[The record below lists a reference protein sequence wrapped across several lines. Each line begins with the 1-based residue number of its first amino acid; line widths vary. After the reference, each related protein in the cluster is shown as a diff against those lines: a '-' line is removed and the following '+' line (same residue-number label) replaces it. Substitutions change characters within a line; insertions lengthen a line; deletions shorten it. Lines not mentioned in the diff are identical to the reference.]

1 MSDSLSLLFTK
12 ERCEGFAQVAIY
24 KHDKRATV
32 SKSLSSFFKKKG
44 VMSDSLVIRANL
56 SQKEYAFDGFSLHF
70 LFFMPKSESLSSLF
84 AQMFFFNERRE
95 QIAPVA
101 LYKRATVSE
110 SHPSLFTTERLC
122 VIRSDQS

>member
-12 ERCEGFAQVAIY
+12 ERCEGFAQVVIY

-84 AQMFFFNERRE
+84 
-95 QIAPVA
+95 
-101 LYKRATVSE
+101 VSLLRC
-110 SHPSLFTTERLC
+110 SFLTSDGSKSLLSLFTKERL
-122 VIRSDQS
+122 